1 MATFRT
7 SSGIPTLTGDVER
20 DVALIRDGLYELE
33 EELRY
38 IFSNIGPDNLN
49 ETEFNQF
56 LSELLK
62 KLKEG

>member
-1 MATFRT
+1 MATFRA

-38 IFSNIGPDNLN
+38 LFANLGLDNFN
-49 ETEFNQF
+49 ETDLQ
-56 LSELLK
+56 
-62 KLKEG
+62 KLKEELKG

>member
-1 MATFRT
+1 MATFRA

-49 ETEFNQF
+49 MAEFKEF
-56 LSELLK
+56 LAE
-62 KLKEG
+62 LKEG